1 MATPPDLQPLWTFL
15 ESEVIW
21 LHGRWQIYRQIF
33 GTNPKCIDII
43 NEIARTFFWVLQ
55 RVLMNDVQLTLMKFA
70 DRPST
75 FGKDNATLEKLLTEV
90 EQLPEPA
97 LAQDLRSALIQYRAT
112 CAKIKTRRHK
122 DLAHFDLRTQ
132 LSDKAVSLPNPSR
145 AEIEEA
151 LSELRKFMN
160 LFRVHYEGSYM
171 AYEHFAMQDDANTLM
186 YALKESLRYRALQAD
201 GTIPFEDIL
210 NGPNIDA

>member
-1 MATPPDLQPLWTFL
+1 MATPAHLQPLWTFL
-15 ESEVIW
+15 ESEVVW

-33 GTNPKCIDII
+33 GTTPKRIDII

-70 DRPST
+70 DPPST
-75 FGKDNATLEKLLTEV
+75 FGKDNATLEQLLTKV
-90 EQLPEPA
+90 EQLAEPA
-97 LAQDLRSALIQYRAT
+97 LAQDLRSALVQYRAT
-112 CAKIKTRRHK
+112 CSKIKTRRHK

-132 LSDKAVSLPNPSR
+132 LSDKAASLPNPSR

-151 LSELRKFMN
+151 LSDLRKFMN

-171 AYEHFAMQDDANTLM
+171 AYEHFAMQDDANSLM
-186 YALKESLRYRALQAD
+186 YALKESQRYRALQAD
-201 GTIPFEDIL
+201 GIIPLEDML